1 MSLTWSGPRTV
12 SAALP
17 ATIEGRVSGA
27 ALLSLVVRQT
37 SRSGAARAVAK
48 LEAPFDRTGAPE
60 HGLPESAWLDGN
72 RVKTEQAVADAL
84 SDG

>member
-1 MSLTWSGPRTV
+1 M
-12 SAALP
+12 
-17 ATIEGRVSGA
+17 
-27 ALLSLVVRQT
+27 VVRQT
-37 SRSGAARAVAK
+37 IRSGAAIAVAK
-48 LEAPFDRTGAPE
+48 VEAPFDRSGAPE